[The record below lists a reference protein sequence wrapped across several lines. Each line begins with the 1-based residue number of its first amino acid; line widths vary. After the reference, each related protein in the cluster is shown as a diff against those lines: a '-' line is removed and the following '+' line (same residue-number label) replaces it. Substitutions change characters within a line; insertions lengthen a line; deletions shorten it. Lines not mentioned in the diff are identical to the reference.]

1 MTTDA
6 ELRIGGNIDEL
17 KEATNKATAEVKK
30 MSEQMQS
37 SLNSLGGVFQ
47 KIHGQFMGFTA
58 VLAGG
63 AAFKAVIGASAEW
76 TGQAQGLAKSLG
88 ITTEQ
93 ASVMNVALN
102 HIGVGSDVVIGATQ
116 KLAKQ
121 IHTNGQAFDT
131 LGVKVKDA
139 NGQYRPTA
147 EIMGEVN
154 KKLVEIKNPIQQAIA
169 GQAVYGKGWAEIKPI
184 LKLTTD
190 QMQAAEERAKQL
202 HLIVGPDGVAQT
214 KQYKE
219 QMRDLNLVGKS
230 LEIQFGN
237 AVMPVFIKLGA
248 FMGEIGPAA
257 GAAMGASMESL
268 TGIIGTLWSTASEF
282 VGLIADGFSAI
293 GSLVADAIG
302 GKAVGGMELFRNA
315 LKVVEM
321 AFVGLKTSVQLST
334 EIIKAIIESVVDR
347 MLRFADAAGKAL
359 KLDFSGAKAAWQNG
373 TKIIE
378 DTQRQHWDKLVKI
391 ASDGQAQLDAIA
403 MRQGD
408 PAKRKS
414 AAPEFGGP
422 SYDFDKEKKGPADKS
437 RMSEWE
443 AKLGEAKVYYEK
455 ENDLKEY
462 SKAQEKAY
470 WQSILSTANV
480 TGQERIAITRK
491 VSTLELEI
499 MKKQMEQRKAL
510 NAEAINAH
518 EKTAED
524 GIKLEEML
532 SQREYDLGNINKQQL
547 LALQQQYEDRRFDIQ
562 KEAQAARISAMLGDP
577 NMDPVALQ
585 KLLDQMG
592 EIQRKYAMNSVKIS
606 SDMAVESRTRMEKM
620 IAPISSAFDKSIT
633 GMIQGT
639 LTLKKA
645 LGNIFNAILAEFVN
659 LGVQMATKWAAMEL
673 AKTAATQKGTVIRA
687 VLEKMGLVDT
697 AAAQTA
703 ASVTT
708 AAAKKTEAA
717 AVIPAEAAEAAGAAA
732 SSVAGIPIV
741 GPAMAAAA
749 FAETMAMVMGGM
761 AVASASG
768 GFDIPAGVN
777 PMTQLHAE
785 EMVLPAHIANPLRD
799 SIAGGGSG
807 SGLTVHIT
815 AMDSQDVHR
824 ALMNGGALQKAMK
837 NMQRNFQR

>member
-1 MTTDA
+1 MANDA
-6 ELRIGGNIDEL
+6 ELRIGGNVDEL
-17 KEATNKATAEVKK
+17 KAATDKAAAEVKK
-30 MSEQMQS
+30 MSEQVQS

-47 KIHGQFMGFTA
+47 KIHGQFMAFTA

-63 AAFKAVIGASAEW
+63 AAFKSVINASADW
-76 TGQAQGLAKSLG
+76 TGQAVGLAKALG

-102 HIGVGSDVVIGATQ
+102 HIGLGSDVVIGATQ

-121 IHTNGQAFDT
+121 IHTNGEAFDT

-139 NGQYRPTA
+139 NGQYRPAA

-184 LKLTTD
+184 LKLTAD

-237 AVMPVFIKLGA
+237 AVMPVFVKLGK
-248 FMGEIGPAA
+248 FMGEEAPAMGNVFKTVLEGIGFAAASTWLALKDMGDGLGAMAAQAAALLSGDIEAFRAIGRARDAEAAKNEAAYERLKAGFGKDLPAA
-257 GAAMGASMESL
+257 
-268 TGIIGTLWSTASEF
+268 
-282 VGLIADGFSAI
+282 
-293 GSLVADAIG
+293 
-302 GKAVGGMELFRNA
+302 
-315 LKVVEM
+315 
-321 AFVGLKTSVQLST
+321 
-334 EIIKAIIESVVDR
+334 
-347 MLRFADAAGKAL
+347 
-359 KLDFSGAKAAWQNG
+359 
-373 TKIIE
+373 
-378 DTQRQHWDKLVKI
+378 
-391 ASDGQAQLDAIA
+391 
-403 MRQGD
+403 
-408 PAKRKS
+408 KS

-422 SYDFDKEKKGPADKS
+422 SYDFGKDGAGKSAADKS

-443 AKLGEAKVYYEK
+443 SKLAEAKVYYQK

-462 SKAQEKAY
+462 SKTQEKAY
-470 WQSILSTANV
+470 WQAILNMAGV

-491 VSTLELEI
+491 VSELELEI
-499 MKKQMEQRKAL
+499 MKKQIQQKKEL

-524 GIKLEEML
+524 GIKLEEMM
-532 SQREYDLGNINKQQL
+532 SQREYDLGNISKQQL

-562 KEAQAARISAMLGDP
+562 QEAQAARISAMLGDP

-606 SDMAVESRTRMEKM
+606 SDMAVESRTGMEK
-620 IAPISSAFDKSIT
+620 ILGPISSAFDKSIT

-659 LGVQMATKWAAMEL
+659 LGVQMATKWSAMEL
-673 AKTAATQKGTVIRA
+673 AKTSATQKGTVIRA

-708 AAAKKTEAA
+708 ATAKKTEAA

-799 SIAGGGSG
+799 SLAGGGSG
-807 SGLTVHIT
+807 GGLTVHIT

-824 ALMNGGALQKAMK
+824 ALMNGGALHKAMK